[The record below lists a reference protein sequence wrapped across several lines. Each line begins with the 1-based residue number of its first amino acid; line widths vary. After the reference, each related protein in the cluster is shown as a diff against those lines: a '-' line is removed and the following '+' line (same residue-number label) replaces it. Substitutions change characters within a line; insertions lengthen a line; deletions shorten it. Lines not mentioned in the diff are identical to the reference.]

1 MAKKNTIIWCPYKGR
16 SCDTSSLT
24 CPDCPKRKKDTR
36 PSRSKRGY
44 NSYWYKVR
52 QEVLQ
57 SYRIPRELWP
67 LYDVDH
73 NPPYNK
79 EVEPDHRKY
88 TLIPMLKAEHSRKT
102 AREDVKR
109 DKKGKFVKKK

>member
-1 MAKKNTIIWCPYKGR
+1 MANKNTVVWCAYKRR
-16 SCDTSSLT
+16 SCDTASLT
-24 CPDCPKRKKDTR
+24 CSDCPKKKKDTR

-44 NSYWYKVR
+44 DSYWYKVR

-57 SYRIPRELWP
+57 RSGIPREQWP

-79 EVEPDHRKY
+79 DLEPDHRKY
-88 TLIPMLKAEHSRKT
+88 TLIPMLKADHSHKT
-102 AREDVKR
+102 ATEDVQR
-109 DKKGKFVKKK
+109 DEKGKFIKKK